1 MSNQNPDQ
9 PHGNARL
16 KKLIAA
22 DTVLESLLGR
32 EKGSV
37 ALQYVKSHTSD
48 IQKLLVHGLSATRIS
63 ELLAAPLDAR
73 PSTVLAALHETGLVQ
88 KRAAKESRNGV
99 RNDEKKGLPGTPA
112 ATSPSAASPAAK
124 PAVRDTATNSANIPA
139 RTPHQPST
147 ALELPPW
154 ANGSDKRDDETDE
167 DYCLRKNLEGP
178 PEAKRKFIGEH
189 NT

>member
-1 MSNQNPDQ
+1 MSNQNTDQ

-48 IQKLLVHGLSATRIS
+48 IQKLLAHGLSATRIS

-88 KRAAKESRNGV
+88 KRAVKESRNGV
-99 RNDEKKGLPGTPA
+99 RSDEKKTLSGAP
-112 ATSPSAASPAAK
+112 ATSPSATSAAPK
-124 PAVRDTATNSANIPA
+124 PAVRDTATNSANITA
-139 RTPHQPST
+139 RTQHQPSAT
-147 ALELPPW
+147 LELPPW

-178 PEAKRKFIGEH
+178 PEVKRKFIGEH